1 MRLSWEEVEQR
12 RDRLYRRTREL
23 RVTSVREALAFV
35 NQVGF
40 CFAFAAQRSELPC
53 LWHAVCGERNPQ
65 MPEHIQHDWSIG
77 LVWEAK
83 DVLAA
88 EKKIYYGKALR
99 SRPTMISLEYFPY
112 FCSAR
117 GIADDAADYLH
128 EYRRGHLSPAAKR
141 IMDALVE
148 RSPRITRELKEAS
161 RLASPA
167 QRYEF
172 DRAMAELQMKLYIV
186 KVAELYEP
194 FTFVWDLVV
203 RRFAAEVERA
213 RDMEPQQARTKILEK
228 YFSTVLV
235 SSPLHI
241 ARLFDWEPHAIRQ
254 ALAELHAQGKVM
266 EVDIE
271 GESRNW
277 LLSASW
283 ETQSLSR

>member
-1 MRLSWEEVEQR
+1 
-12 RDRLYRRTREL
+12 
-23 RVTSVREALAFV
+23 
-35 NQVGF
+35 
-40 CFAFAAQRSELPC
+40 
-53 LWHAVCGERNPQ
+53 

-112 FCSAR
+112 FASTR
-117 GIADDAADYLH
+117 GVTGEAADYLH
-128 EYRRGHLSPAAKR
+128 AHRRGHLSPGAKR

-172 DRAMAELQMKLYIV
+172 DRAMAELQMKLYVV

-194 FTFVWDLVV
+194 FTFVWDLVG
-203 RRFAAEVERA
+203 RRFAAELQTAQEI
-213 RDMEPQQARTKILEK
+213 EPQQARTKVLEK

-235 SSPLHI
+235 SWPGHI
-241 ARLFDWEPHAIRQ
+241 ARLFDWELCDIRQ
-254 ALAELHAQGKVM
+254 ALAELHAQGKVI
-266 EVDIE
+266 EVEIA
-271 GESRNW
+271 GESRSY
-277 LLSASW
+277 LLSATW
-283 ETQSLSR
+283 EEGEVSQ